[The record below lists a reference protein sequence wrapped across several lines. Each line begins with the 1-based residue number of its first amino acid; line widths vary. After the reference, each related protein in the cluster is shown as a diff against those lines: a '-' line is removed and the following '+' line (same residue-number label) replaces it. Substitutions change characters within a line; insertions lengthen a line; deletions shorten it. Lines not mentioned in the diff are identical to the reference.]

1 MKLSGDVWDSANAEA
16 VRMANEAKD
25 ALYIHPFAESDVIL
39 GQGTI
44 AMELLEQMNV
54 DNVVA
59 SVGGG
64 GLLSGIV
71 SCYRVKGDT
80 QTKFYAVET
89 EGADW
94 FYQSSEAGQLVT
106 LPTITSIAKTLGAKS
121 STPEVYQIL
130 SRNVE
135 RALRVSDKEAVE
147 ALVAFLDREKLLVE
161 PAAACVV
168 AAVLKNP
175 DLFAGKS
182 TVLIVCGSNTTL
194 DEVGLWRQQ
203 FNIAADPTP

>member
-1 MKLSGDVWDSANAEA
+1 
-16 VRMANEAKD
+16 
-25 ALYIHPFAESDVIL
+25 
-39 GQGTI
+39 
-44 AMELLEQMNV
+44 
-54 DNVVA
+54 
-59 SVGGG
+59 
-64 GLLSGIV
+64 
-71 SCYRVKGDT
+71 
-80 QTKFYAVET
+80 VET

-175 DLFAGKS
+175 DLFAGSRPCSSYAAATPPSTKS
-182 TVLIVCGSNTTL
+182 ACGDNSSTSRRTQHPNQCPIQL
-194 DEVGLWRQQ
+194 CSCPGQHVRFCSDSQQ
-203 FNIAADPTP
+203 DPQ